1 MPDQDPYYAHLVSV
15 NFDGSMLQVIT
26 KGDRS
31 HTWQWGPNRRFLIG
45 TWSRVD
51 YLPRSAVRDAETGKE
66 VVFLQKE
73 QLSPD
78 SKGKCLFYPSNL
90 DETKSYPVVEYI
102 YAGPQDFYTPKAFRP
117 STDLRALANKGFI
130 VVRSDGM
137 GTNWATRDVSQHLL
151 QKQSKTPWFPDRIAW
166 IRARRQNTRPFYELV
181 ACRLL
186 RLLCRQAKTA
196 AAAAAVLHH
205 ADFYKARRRPRAGSH
220 DNRLSA
226 LLEMFMGYP
235 VDESYDRCSNV
246 THARA
251 QSFGGA
257 LMLCVGGGL
266 RQ

>member
-1 MPDQDPYYAHLVSV
+1 MGAESALLDRHLV
-15 NFDGSMLQVIT
+15 
-26 KGDRS
+26 K
-31 HTWQWGPNRRFLIG
+31 
-45 TWSRVD
+45 SR
-51 YLPRSAVRDAETGKE
+51 LFAE
-66 VVFLQKE
+66 
-73 QLSPD
+73 
-78 SKGKCLFYPSNL
+78 FYPSNL

-137 GTNWATRDVSQHLL
+137 GTNWAIKDVSQHLL

-226 LLEMFMGYP
+226 LL
-235 VDESYDRCSNV
+235 
-246 THARA
+246 
-251 QSFGGA
+251 
-257 LMLCVGGGL
+257 CVE
-266 RQ
+266 